1 MPNFAGEMTDAER
14 KAYKRAVR
22 GERLEAVAAAAY
34 AYVQAVED
42 VAVPEEECKRYF
54 ALLDALEALDE
65 GDKEEA

>member
-1 MPNFAGEMTDAER
+1 MPDFAGEMTDAER

-22 GERLEAVAAAAY
+22 GERLESVAAAAR
-34 AYVQAVED
+34 AYVQALGAGGWD
-42 VAVPEEECKRYF
+42 GGAGKQYF